1 MFLFFIR
8 MSFRQITKYEKCD
21 ILKHQ
26 NDVSIHRFH
35 KDTSLGEMI
44 NLALIN
50 NCKII
55 VKNGKYYLK
64 GKDKDVSFLRA
75 KIEECMGSR
84 DGVCCY
90 FIE

>member
-1 MFLFFIR
+1 

-26 NDVSIHRFH
+26 NDVSIHGFH

-55 VKNGKYYLK
+55 VKNGKNGKYYLK
-64 GKDKDVSFLRA
+64 GKDKDVSFLRS
-75 KIEECMGSR
+75 KIEECIGLSR